1 MRAFASAAG
10 VSAALA
16 LLVAGCGGSAKVA
29 PPAATAQ
36 VSAKP
41 RCAYRAGWQ
50 ALANRIGAPVFCPG
64 WLPSPLTS
72 QIGGSSNNVNS
83 TEGRAYLESFI
94 WQDTDTPMI
103 SGVLHVNL
111 RGYPGRMTIPT
122 CPTGAFNSDPE
133 PCFSGT
139 RGTVH
144 ENGITAT
151 IDTVNQ
157 GMDEWHVAF
166 VWRFHKS
173 LYTLSEHLAPPVGT
187 YTRLLVYLRHELRSL
202 VLIEPSR
209 ST

>member
-1 MRAFASAAG
+1 VATPSAPVKPHCAF
-10 VSAALA
+10 
-16 LLVAGCGGSAKVA
+16 
-29 PPAATAQ
+29 
-36 VSAKP
+36 
-41 RCAYRAGWQ
+41 RAGWQ
-50 ALANRIGAPVFCPG
+50 ALANRIDAAVYCPG

-83 TEGRAYLESFI
+83 TEGRNYLESFI

-111 RGYPGRMTIPT
+111 RGYPGRTTIPT
-122 CPTGAFNSDPE
+122 CPTGAGNSDPE
-133 PCFSGT
+133 PCFASP

-144 ENGITAT
+144 ENGIDAT

-157 GMDEWHVAF
+157 GMDEWHIAL
-166 VWRFHKS
+166 VWRYHKS

-187 YTRLLVYLRHELRSL
+187 FSRIMVYLRHELRSL